1 MVLLLE
7 FEHYLRA
14 ASKLVWGEFFLIP
27 ALAFTGLYLTLGLRG
42 FQFRYFMLSLKTL
55 LKRRNDKSKVK
66 GEISSLQAL
75 MTALSAT
82 IGTGNIVGVAAAIQL
97 GGRGAVFWMW
107 IVAILGMATKFSE
120 GFLAV
125 KFREKDRFG
134 SRIGGPMYYIK
145 NGLGSRWAFLAITFA
160 ISGTVAAF
168 GIGNTVQAN
177 AVAKAAQQYFH
188 ISANITGLL
197 LAALTALV
205 LIGGIK
211 RIGSVAE
218 KIVPGMAFMYIGM
231 SLMVITLN
239 YEMIPSV
246 LESIVSEAF
255 ALPSAGGAGV
265 WLALRWGFARGIF
278 SNEAGLGSAAIA
290 HAAARTNKPVEQGMI
305 AMLGTFIDTILI
317 CTITALV
324 ILITLP
330 INTDLSAALLSAK
343 AFETVFGSLGGQL
356 VAIALCLFAFTTIL
370 GWSYYGEKCAQ
381 YLFGD
386 KIILPYRVIWIFAV
400 YIGAITE
407 FELIWLIADILN
419 GLMALPN
426 LIALVLLS
434 PTIFKATT
442 EFRKKI

>member
-1 MVLLLE
+1 MILLLE
-7 FEHYLRA
+7 FEDYLRI

-55 LKRRNDKSKVK
+55 LKRRRNDKSTVK

-82 IGTGNIVGVAAAIQL
+82 IGTGNIVGVAAAIQI

-125 KFREKDRFG
+125 KFRETDRFG

-145 NGLGSRWAFLAITFA
+145 NGLSSRWAFLAVTFA

-177 AVAKAAQQYFH
+177 AVAKAAQQYFYVP
-188 ISANITGLL
+188 ANITGLL
-197 LAALTALV
+197 LATLTALV

-218 KIVPGMAFMYIGM
+218 KIVPGMALMYMGM
-231 SLMVITLN
+231 AITVIALN
-239 YEMIPSV
+239 YEMIPGV
-246 LESIVSEAF
+246 LLSIVSEAF
-255 ALPSAGGAGV
+255 ALSSAGGAGV

-343 AFETVFGSLGGQL
+343 AFETVFGPLGGQL

-386 KIILPYRVIWIFAV
+386 KIILPYRIIWIFAV
-400 YIGAITE
+400 YVGAITE

-434 PTIFKATT
+434 PTIFKAAT
-442 EFRKKI
+442 EFREK

>member
-7 FEHYLRA
+7 FEHYLRIA
-14 ASKLVWGEFFLIP
+14 NKLVWSEFFLIP
-27 ALAFTGLYLTLGLRG
+27 ALAFTGLYLTFGFRG
-42 FQFRYFMLSLKTL
+42 FQFRYFTLSLKTL

-66 GEISSLQAL
+66 GEISSIQAL

-82 IGTGNIVGVAAAIQL
+82 IGTGNIVGVAAAIQI

-145 NGLGSRWAFLAITFA
+145 NGLSSRWAFLAVTFA

-177 AVAKAAQQYFH
+177 AVAKAAQQYFY

-205 LIGGIK
+205 LIGGIN

-218 KIVPGMAFMYIGM
+218 KIVPGMAFMYLGM
-231 SLMVITLN
+231 SLTVIALN
-239 YEMIPSV
+239 YEMIPGV

-255 ALPSAGGAGV
+255 ALSSAGGAGV

-324 ILITLP
+324 ILVTLP
-330 INTDLSAALLSAK
+330 SNTDLSAALLSAK
-343 AFETVFGSLGGQL
+343 AFETVFGPLGGQL

-386 KIILPYRVIWIFAV
+386 KIILPYRIIWVFAV

-426 LIALVLLS
+426 LIALILLS
-434 PTIFKATT
+434 PTIFKATA

>member
-1 MVLLLE
+1 M
-7 FEHYLRA
+7 
-14 ASKLVWGEFFLIP
+14 
-27 ALAFTGLYLTLGLRG
+27 
-42 FQFRYFMLSLKTL
+42 
-55 LKRRNDKSKVK
+55 
-66 GEISSLQAL
+66 
-75 MTALSAT
+75 
-82 IGTGNIVGVAAAIQL
+82 
-97 GGRGAVFWMW
+97 
-107 IVAILGMATKFSE
+107 
-120 GFLAV
+120 
-125 KFREKDRFG
+125 
-134 SRIGGPMYYIK
+134 
-145 NGLGSRWAFLAITFA
+145 
-160 ISGTVAAF
+160 
-168 GIGNTVQAN
+168 
-177 AVAKAAQQYFH
+177 
-188 ISANITGLL
+188 
-197 LAALTALV
+197 AALTALV

-231 SLMVITLN
+231 SLIVITLN

-246 LESIVSEAF
+246 LKSIVSEAF

-386 KIILPYRVIWIFAV
+386 KIILPYRIIWIFAV